1 MNVNITVTM
10 YNHVNCFSHDQVKT
24 IVMAVDAAAITTNLV
39 VKVVTAD
46 AAVMVAAA
54 NTIRIKVRKDQ
65 DMIKYIKYTQK
76 KYVDMKNKIGQDVG
90 ISGAKNVTTYHC
102 KNVTTYH

>member
-1 MNVNITVTM
+1 
-10 YNHVNCFSHDQVKT
+10 
-24 IVMAVDAAAITTNLV
+24 
-39 VKVVTAD
+39 
-46 AAVMVAAA
+46 
-54 NTIRIKVRKDQ
+54 
-65 DMIKYIKYTQK
+65 MIKYIKYTQK